1 MKFILLEGI
10 YVRQFFKLKENGTDY
25 RTEIIGGITTFLA
38 MAYILGIN
46 PTLLSETG
54 MPATGI
60 FFATAIG
67 SGIACIVMGL
77 LSTYPIGLAP
87 GMGINA
93 LFTYTIVLNMKY
105 SWEGALAAVFLSNI
119 IFLILTVSKIRE
131 AILNIIPLDLKLGIG
146 AGIGFYLAF
155 IGLSS
160 SGIIETDP
168 ETLLTLG
175 NVLSPPIFLALISIF
190 ITLVLYLKQVKG
202 GVFIGMIITAI
213 IGLIMVSLGF
223 GAGNELMPTMPEHA
237 ITTTFDL
244 SLFGGFARGFGEL
257 FSNIPNLIMII
268 FSLVFISFFDATGT
282 LISLGRQCGFVDENG
297 EVEGIG
303 RALLSNALGG
313 IIGSIFGTSTITT
326 YIESAAGIGVGSKTG
341 LTAVVIGILFI
352 LSIFISPLI
361 LSLFTASVTTSAL
374 ILVGILIIS
383 QLKDINWD
391 DLVVTSSVFLTIL
404 MMVLTSC
411 ISLGM
416 AWGFIT
422 YAIGKIATG
431 KFNEI
436 NVGVYAL
443 AIVFGIY
450 IFVGL

>member
-131 AILNIIPLDLKLGIG
+131 AILNIIPLDLKLGI
-146 AGIGFYLAF
+146 
-155 IGLSS
+155 
-160 SGIIETDP
+160 
-168 ETLLTLG
+168 
-175 NVLSPPIFLALISIF
+175 
-190 ITLVLYLKQVKG
+190 
-202 GVFIGMIITAI
+202 
-213 IGLIMVSLGF
+213 

-374 ILVGILIIS
+374 IFVGILIIS

>member
-38 MAYILGIN
+38 MTYILGIN

-131 AILNIIPLDLKLGIG
+131 AILNIIPLDLKLGI
-146 AGIGFYLAF
+146 
-155 IGLSS
+155 
-160 SGIIETDP
+160 
-168 ETLLTLG
+168 
-175 NVLSPPIFLALISIF
+175 
-190 ITLVLYLKQVKG
+190 
-202 GVFIGMIITAI
+202 
-213 IGLIMVSLGF
+213 

>member
-1 MKFILLEGI
+1 MHCKFSLFKRYYYLIYIMYKIILYLMKFILLEGI

-131 AILNIIPLDLKLGIG
+131 AILNIIPLDLKLGI
-146 AGIGFYLAF
+146 
-155 IGLSS
+155 
-160 SGIIETDP
+160 
-168 ETLLTLG
+168 
-175 NVLSPPIFLALISIF
+175 
-190 ITLVLYLKQVKG
+190 
-202 GVFIGMIITAI
+202 
-213 IGLIMVSLGF
+213 

-374 ILVGILIIS
+374 IFVGILIIS

>member
-131 AILNIIPLDLKLGIG
+131 AILNIIPLDLKLGI
-146 AGIGFYLAF
+146 
-155 IGLSS
+155 
-160 SGIIETDP
+160 
-168 ETLLTLG
+168 
-175 NVLSPPIFLALISIF
+175 
-190 ITLVLYLKQVKG
+190 
-202 GVFIGMIITAI
+202 
-213 IGLIMVSLGF
+213 

>member
-105 SWEGALAAVFLSNI
+105 SWEGALSNI

-202 GVFIGMIITAI
+202 GVFIGMII
-213 IGLIMVSLGF
+213 

>member
-1 MKFILLEGI
+1 
-10 YVRQFFKLKENGTDY
+10 
-25 RTEIIGGITTFLA
+25 

-131 AILNIIPLDLKLGIG
+131 AILNIIPLDLKLGI
-146 AGIGFYLAF
+146 
-155 IGLSS
+155 
-160 SGIIETDP
+160 
-168 ETLLTLG
+168 
-175 NVLSPPIFLALISIF
+175 
-190 ITLVLYLKQVKG
+190 
-202 GVFIGMIITAI
+202 
-213 IGLIMVSLGF
+213 

>member
-146 AGIGFYLAF
+146 AG
-155 IGLSS
+155 
-160 SGIIETDP
+160 
-168 ETLLTLG
+168 
-175 NVLSPPIFLALISIF
+175 
-190 ITLVLYLKQVKG
+190 
-202 GVFIGMIITAI
+202 
-213 IGLIMVSLGF
+213 
-223 GAGNELMPTMPEHA
+223 NELMPTMPEHA

-313 IIGSIFGTSTITT
+313 IIGSIFGTSIITT

>member
-1 MKFILLEGI
+1 MHCKFSLFKRYYYLIYIMYKIILYLMKFILLEGI

-38 MAYILGIN
+38 MTYILGIN

-131 AILNIIPLDLKLGIG
+131 AILNIIPLDLKLGI
-146 AGIGFYLAF
+146 
-155 IGLSS
+155 
-160 SGIIETDP
+160 
-168 ETLLTLG
+168 
-175 NVLSPPIFLALISIF
+175 
-190 ITLVLYLKQVKG
+190 
-202 GVFIGMIITAI
+202 
-213 IGLIMVSLGF
+213 

>member
-1 MKFILLEGI
+1 MLDN
-10 YVRQFFKLKENGTDY
+10 FFKLKENGTDY

-297 EVEGIG
+297 E
-303 RALLSNALGG
+303 S
-313 IIGSIFGTSTITT
+313 
-326 YIESAAGIGVGSKTG
+326 
-341 LTAVVIGILFI
+341 
-352 LSIFISPLI
+352 
-361 LSLFTASVTTSAL
+361 
-374 ILVGILIIS
+374 
-383 QLKDINWD
+383 
-391 DLVVTSSVFLTIL
+391 
-404 MMVLTSC
+404 
-411 ISLGM
+411 
-416 AWGFIT
+416 
-422 YAIGKIATG
+422 
-431 KFNEI
+431 
-436 NVGVYAL
+436 
-443 AIVFGIY
+443 
-450 IFVGL
+450 

>member
-1 MKFILLEGI
+1 MHCKFSLFKRYYYLIYIMYKIILYLMKFILLEGI

-146 AGIGFYLAF
+146 AG
-155 IGLSS
+155 
-160 SGIIETDP
+160 
-168 ETLLTLG
+168 
-175 NVLSPPIFLALISIF
+175 
-190 ITLVLYLKQVKG
+190 
-202 GVFIGMIITAI
+202 
-213 IGLIMVSLGF
+213 
-223 GAGNELMPTMPEHA
+223 NELMPTMREHA

>member
-1 MKFILLEGI
+1 MHCKFSLFKRYYYLIYIMYKIILYLMKFILLEGI

-146 AGIGFYLAF
+146 AG
-155 IGLSS
+155 
-160 SGIIETDP
+160 
-168 ETLLTLG
+168 
-175 NVLSPPIFLALISIF
+175 
-190 ITLVLYLKQVKG
+190 
-202 GVFIGMIITAI
+202 
-213 IGLIMVSLGF
+213 
-223 GAGNELMPTMPEHA
+223 NELMPTMPEHA
-237 ITTTFDL
+237 ITTFDL

-257 FSNIPNLIMII
+257 FSNIPNLIMI
-268 FSLVFISFFDATGT
+268 
-282 LISLGRQCGFVDENG
+282 
-297 EVEGIG
+297 
-303 RALLSNALGG
+303 
-313 IIGSIFGTSTITT
+313 
-326 YIESAAGIGVGSKTG
+326 
-341 LTAVVIGILFI
+341 
-352 LSIFISPLI
+352 
-361 LSLFTASVTTSAL
+361 
-374 ILVGILIIS
+374 
-383 QLKDINWD
+383 
-391 DLVVTSSVFLTIL
+391 
-404 MMVLTSC
+404 
-411 ISLGM
+411 
-416 AWGFIT
+416 
-422 YAIGKIATG
+422 
-431 KFNEI
+431 
-436 NVGVYAL
+436 
-443 AIVFGIY
+443 Y
-450 IFVGL
+450 IFACVYQFL

>member
-1 MKFILLEGI
+1 MHCKFSLFKRYYYLIYIMYKIILYLMKFILLEGI

-131 AILNIIPLDLKLGIG
+131 AILNIIPLDLKLGI
-146 AGIGFYLAF
+146 
-155 IGLSS
+155 
-160 SGIIETDP
+160 
-168 ETLLTLG
+168 
-175 NVLSPPIFLALISIF
+175 
-190 ITLVLYLKQVKG
+190 
-202 GVFIGMIITAI
+202 
-213 IGLIMVSLGF
+213 

>member
-1 MKFILLEGI
+1 MHCKFSLFKRYYYLIYIMYKIILYLMKFILLEGI

-146 AGIGFYLAF
+146 AG
-155 IGLSS
+155 
-160 SGIIETDP
+160 
-168 ETLLTLG
+168 
-175 NVLSPPIFLALISIF
+175 
-190 ITLVLYLKQVKG
+190 
-202 GVFIGMIITAI
+202 
-213 IGLIMVSLGF
+213 
-223 GAGNELMPTMPEHA
+223 NELMPTMPEHA

-313 IIGSIFGTSTITT
+313 IIGSIFGTSIITT